1 MSSICLEGN
10 HAHREYDPYPEFEK
24 AVKES
29 FDKFQGEP
37 LFTTRIVD
45 LFDRFFL
52 PNLPAENRQYYNCN
66 SCRRFINKYGGLVTI
81 DHNGTVIPVMWMETV
96 PKYFEKAVNA
106 IIHQIMGGGIP
117 GYAIDGV
124 FLDTH
129 KVLGEPVT
137 GCWTHL
143 HAVQNNPYKGSLVR
157 NVSEDIAEKKA
168 DYQLLRRSLAE
179 YPDSVVKQALLL
191 LKSDTMYRGEKV
203 LGVAEWFM
211 ELKDKIR
218 FANSSISNALIW
230 RAVAL
235 APPGY
240 CHVKNTMIGTLLD
253 DLVSGMTFE
262 RASQRFAEKM
272 DPLKYQRPQVAP
284 SAGNIE
290 RAEKIVEKLGIQRS
304 LDRRYA
310 TLDEIKTLWKPQN
323 RIPKILRNEEG
334 VFSHIVPKQIFA
346 TSKLPRSNISGGR
359 ITWRYF
365 KESIL
370 PTVHSIEVRVP
381 AHGNFGAILTALY
394 EDAPP
399 IIQWDNLE
407 QRNPFSWYVYHTGS
421 YAKDWNLEVGWHKV
435 TGITYQPSMWYD
447 ENLHQGKSVMFVL
460 DGCKDTRN
468 AGKGNALFPE
478 ILKSELREVR
488 ATIEAYSRKASLAGY
503 ESSSACGLIFSGNK
517 SNSID
522 VRVTTELGKI
532 TYIIDRW
539 E

>member
-1 MSSICLEGN
+1 MSLICLEGN
-10 HAHREYDPYPEFEK
+10 HREYDPYPEFEK
-24 AVKES
+24 AIKTS
-29 FDKFQGEP
+29 FDQFQGEP
-37 LFTTRIVD
+37 LFTTRIID

-66 SCRRFINKYGGLVTI
+66 SCRRFINKFGGLVTV
-81 DHNGTVIPVMWMETV
+81 DHAGNVFPVMWMHEV

-117 GYAIDGV
+117 GYAIDGI

-143 HAVQNNPYKGSLVR
+143 HAIQDNPYKGSLIR

-179 YPDSVVKQALLL
+179 YTDNVVKQALLL
-191 LKSDTMYRGEKV
+191 LKSETMYRGEKV

-211 ELKDKIR
+211 ELKEKIKS
-218 FANSSISNALIW
+218 ANSSVTNALIW

-253 DLVSGMTFE
+253 DLASGMSYE
-262 RASQRFAEKM
+262 RACQRFAEKM

-284 SAGNIE
+284 KAGNIE
-290 RAEKIVEKLGIQRS
+290 RAEKIVEKLGIQKS

-310 TLDEIKTLWKPQN
+310 TINEIRTIWKPMHRTP
-323 RIPKILRNEEG
+323 RIVQEG
-334 VFSHIVPKQIFA
+334 VFSHIVPKEVMRHEGMPK
-346 TSKLPRSNISGGR
+346 TRVSGGR

-365 KESIL
+365 KESII
-370 PTVHSIEVRVP
+370 PTALSIEVRVP
-381 AHGNFGAILTALY
+381 THGNFGAILTALY
-394 EDAPP
+394 DDAPP
-399 IIQWDNLE
+399 IIQWDNLG

-447 ENLHQGKSVMFVL
+447 ENLHQGKGVMFIL

-488 ATIEAYSRKASLAGY
+488 STIEAYSRKASLSGY
-503 ESSSACGLIFSGNK
+503 ASSSANGLIFSGNK
-517 SNSID
+517 TNSID
-522 VRVTTELGKI
+522 VRVTTELG
-532 TYIIDRW
+532 TTSYIIDRW